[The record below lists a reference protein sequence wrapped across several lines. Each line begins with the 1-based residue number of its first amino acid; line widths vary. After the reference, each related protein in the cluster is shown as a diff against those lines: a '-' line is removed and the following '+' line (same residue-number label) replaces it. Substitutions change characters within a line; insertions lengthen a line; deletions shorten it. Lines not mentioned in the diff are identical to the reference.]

1 MKIKFEFE
9 PNTNFVERKPRHF
22 EGDFWNVKAKY

>member
-1 MKIKFEFE
+1 MKAEFEFE

-22 EGDFWNVKAKY
+22 ESDFLECKGEY